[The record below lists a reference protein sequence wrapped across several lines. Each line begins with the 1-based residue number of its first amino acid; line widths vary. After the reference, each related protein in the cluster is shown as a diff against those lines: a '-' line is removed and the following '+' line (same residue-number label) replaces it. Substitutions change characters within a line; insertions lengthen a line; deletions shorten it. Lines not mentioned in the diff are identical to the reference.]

1 MAVRNAALVQGKGL
15 KLGLFGANCSSG
27 RTYAVIP
34 NPWNA
39 SWENNLRLAQIADEV
54 GIEAMIPIARWRGYA
69 GEARV
74 NSSTFESI
82 AWACGLLAS
91 TRRLNVF
98 CTVHV
103 SLFHPLI
110 AAKQMATADH
120 IGQGRLVF
128 NLVCGAIEDEF
139 QMFGV
144 RMLEHE
150 DRYAQGEEW
159 WSIVRRVWAGGESF
173 DFDGTYYQLRGV
185 EGAPGPYGGQT
196 PLVMNAGI
204 SPSGRAFAI
213 RYSDLHFDGVKLP
226 EASTERIAETRRLAR
241 ENGREIQ
248 VWTPVGIIC
257 RPTRREADEYMR
269 YLVDHADRA
278 AIGNVIDILAKD
290 TGARTDPEAVAR
302 RNGEGLIERQVLARG
317 AYCAVGDPDSV
328 AAELAR
334 LHEVGFD
341 GLGLNFVDYLG
352 ELPYFAEEVL
362 PRLER
367 LGVRAAGGEGAQ
379 VLSR

>member
-1 MAVRNAALVQGKGL
+1 VTPRNAALKQGSAL

-27 RTYAVIP
+27 RTYATIP
-34 NPWNA
+34 DPWDA
-39 SWENNLRLAQIADEV
+39 SWENNLRLAQLADEV
-54 GIEAMIPIARWRGYA
+54 GIEAMIPIARWRGYK
-69 GEARV
+69 GDARV
-74 NSSTFESI
+74 NSASFESI
-82 AWACGLLAS
+82 SWACGLLAA

-110 AAKQMATADH
+110 AAKQMVTADQ

-144 RMLEHE
+144 PMLEHA

-159 WSIVRRVWAGGESF
+159 WEIVRRLWSGEHGF
-173 DFDGTYYQLRGV
+173 DFNGAYFRLRDV
-185 EGAPGPYGGQT
+185 QGAPGPYGGEL
-196 PLVMNAGI
+196 PLIMNAGI
-204 SPSGRAFAI
+204 SPAGRAFAI
-213 RYSDLHFDGVKLP
+213 RHSDLHFDGVKLP
-226 EASTERIAETRRLAR
+226 EASTDRIAETRRLAR
-241 ENGREIQ
+241 ENGREVQ

-269 YLVDHADRA
+269 YLVEQADRA

-302 RNGEGLIERQVLARG
+302 RNGEGAIERQVLARG

-328 AAELAR
+328 VDELAR
-334 LHEVGFD
+334 LHTVGFD
-341 GLGLNFVDYLG
+341 GLALNFVDYLKD
-352 ELPYFAEEVL
+352 LPFFSQEVL

-367 LGVRAAGGEGAQ
+367 KGLRAAAAGSG
-379 VLSR
+379 R

>member
-1 MAVRNAALVQGKGL
+1 VTPRNAALVQGNAL

-27 RTYAVIP
+27 RTYATILD
-34 NPWNA
+34 PWVA
-39 SWENNLRLAQIADEV
+39 SWENNLRLAQMADEL
-54 GIEAMIPIARWRGYA
+54 GIEAMIPIARWKGYA
-69 GEARV
+69 GESRI

-82 AWACGLLAS
+82 TWACGLLAA

-103 SLFHPLI
+103 SLFPPLI

-120 IGQGRLVF
+120 IGQGRLVL

-144 RMLEHE
+144 KMLEHE

-159 WSIVRRVWAGGESF
+159 WSIVRRIWAGERGF
-173 DFDGTYYQLRGV
+173 DFDGSYYHLRGV
-185 EGAPGPYGGQT
+185 EGAPGPYGGQM

-213 RYSDLHFDGVKLP
+213 RHSDLHFDGVKLP
-226 EASTERIAETRRLAR
+226 EESADRIAETRQLAR
-241 ENGREIQ
+241 ESGRDIQ

-269 YLVDHADRA
+269 YLVEMADRA

-328 AAELAR
+328 ADELAR
-334 LHEVGFD
+334 LHAVGFD
-341 GLGLNFVDYLG
+341 GLAINFVDYLRD
-352 ELPYFAEEVL
+352 LPYVAQEVL

-367 LGVRAAGGEGAQ
+367 KGLRSSTQMAASIGG
-379 VLSR
+379 S